1 MEILVSDIEFIK
13 AIPKLPGI
21 YRFYTANDAAN
32 IHGELLY
39 IGKAVNLQNRIKS
52 YFQKT
57 ESLSPRIRLMVSK
70 IFRIEITVTYN
81 EASALILENNL
92 IKHLKPKYNIIFRDD
107 KSYPLIRL
115 SLHDFPKLDSF
126 RGKVNSDT
134 HIYFGPY
141 PNSYGVLQNL
151 DLIGKLFKLRNCT
164 DAVLASRSR
173 PCIMY
178 QIKRC
183 SAPCVNLI
191 TKDGYAISVGLAVD
205 FLNGKYSTIIETLTH
220 KMQNYAELME
230 FEKASV
236 IRDRLNLIMHISS
249 SQIISS
255 YQQPL
260 SADIIICES
269 YAEKVFI
276 YLIILRNGLYIGDK
290 NFILDNP
297 DESVAKVVEVF
308 LESYYSDS
316 RNTQNIFTKYELTDK
331 FKQLFFQALN
341 IKVSTGRYKQVEQLY
356 KMGQINL
363 GKIINQ
369 YHGGMEL
376 KQIAAEL
383 ANKLNLSDIHRIEC
397 IDVSHNHGENTV
409 GSIVVY
415 EDGVI
420 NHNKYRRYNLNVDSS
435 GNPIRGNDLLAMKTI
450 LKRRFSNHES
460 YLPDIILIDGGSLQL
475 NILKNIL
482 DEYELCDRIRG
493 LAIFKGERRDP
504 KFDQIIIDDGVIL
517 KYSEDSR
524 LFKLLHLLRDEAHRF
539 AITGHRKKQIKKMSY
554 SELDEIQNLGTKK
567 KKALLAH
574 FGSVKNIA
582 HASVSDLQSVV
593 GIGNVLAQQ
602 IYAYFH

>member
-1 MEILVSDIEFIK
+1 MEILVSDRDFVK

-21 YRFYTANDAAN
+21 YRFYTASDASN

-57 ESLSPRIRLMVSK
+57 ENLSPRIQLMVSK

-115 SLHDFPKLDSF
+115 SQHDFPKLDSF
-126 RGKVNSDT
+126 RGKVDNDT
-134 HIYFGPY
+134 HTYFGPY
-141 PNSYGVLQNL
+141 PNSYGVRQNL
-151 DLIGKLFKLRNCT
+151 DLISKIFKLRNCSDVVFAART
-164 DAVLASRSR
+164 R

-178 QIKRC
+178 EIKRC

-191 TKDGYAISVGLAVD
+191 TKKDYAASVALAVD
-205 FLNGKYSTIIETLTH
+205 FLNGKYSTIIEKLTQEMLQH
-220 KMQNYAELME
+220 AENME

-236 IRDRLNLIMHISS
+236 IRDQLNLIKHISS
-249 SQIISS
+249 SQIINS

-260 SADIIICES
+260 SADIIICEG
-269 YAEKVFI
+269 YGEKVFI

-290 NFILDNP
+290 HFILNNP
-297 DESVAKVVEVF
+297 DNSISKVVEVF

-316 RNTQNIFTKYELTDK
+316 RNTQSVFTQYELTDK

-341 IKVSTGRYKQVEQLY
+341 IKISNGRYKQVEQLY

-369 YHGGMEL
+369 YQDGIEL

-383 ANKLNLSDIHRIEC
+383 ASILNLANIRRIEC

-415 EDGVI
+415 EDGI
-420 NHNKYRRYNLNVDSS
+420 IDHNKYRRYNLNVDSS
-435 GNPIRGNDLLAMKTI
+435 GSLIRGNDLLAMKTI
-450 LKRRFSNHES
+450 LQRRLNNHELH
-460 YLPDIILIDGGSLQL
+460 LPDVILIDGGSLQL

-482 DEYELCDRIRG
+482 DDYELCDRIRG
-493 LAIFKGERRDP
+493 LAIFKGERRNP
-504 KFDQIIIDDGVIL
+504 KLDQIIIDDGKTL
-517 KYSEDSR
+517 KYSENNQ

-539 AITGHRKKQIKKMSY
+539 AITGHRKKQVKKMSY
-554 SELDEIQNLGTKK
+554 SELDEIQNLGAKK

-574 FGSVKNIA
+574 FGSVKSIA
-582 HASVSDLQSVV
+582 NASVSDLQKVV